1 MIKKNLHITPEVKVN
16 VILPDEITEAEIY
29 KMKKWN
35 GLSIHTPAPH
45 RAQKRKGRTGGPG
58 PVSVQRGSGL
68 TISQKEELWP
78 EGEA

>member
-35 GLSIHTPAPH
+35 GLSIHAPAPH
-45 RAQKRKGRTGGPG
+45 HMQKREGRTGGSG
-58 PVSVQRGSGL
+58 PVRVSR
-68 TISQKEELWP
+68 
-78 EGEA
+78 EAVV